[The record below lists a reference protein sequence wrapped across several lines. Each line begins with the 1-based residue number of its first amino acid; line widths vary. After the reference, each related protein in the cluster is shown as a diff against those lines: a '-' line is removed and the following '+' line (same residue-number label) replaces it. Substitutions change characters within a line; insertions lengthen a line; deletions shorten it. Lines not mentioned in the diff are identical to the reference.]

1 MEVTLTV
8 RRFSD
13 WEKIHNK
20 AVFDSFNTHLNAYRP
35 YFELDGDVY
44 PWFVSEK
51 GLTFYEISE
60 DNIE

>member
-1 MEVTLTV
+1 MEFSLTV

-13 WEKIHNK
+13 QEKNHNK
-20 AVFDSFNTHLNAYRP
+20 AVFDSFNAHLNAYRP
-35 YFELDGDVY
+35 YFDLDGDVY

-51 GLTFYEISE
+51 GLTFYEINE